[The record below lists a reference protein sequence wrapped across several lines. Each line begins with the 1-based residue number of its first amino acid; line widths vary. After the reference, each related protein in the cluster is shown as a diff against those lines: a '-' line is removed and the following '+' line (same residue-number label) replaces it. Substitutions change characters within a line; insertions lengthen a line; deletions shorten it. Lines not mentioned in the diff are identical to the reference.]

1 MRNSQRTGVRQYN
14 KSELPRL
21 RWTPELHKHFSQAV
35 ERLGG
40 KYKASPKRILHMMN
54 VKGLKLSHIKSHLQM
69 YRNLKNQNGDI
80 TLTMKNLEMQRAQC
94 NNHGVLSICST
105 QAHRPV
111 ENEYTADWE
120 YERSNYVKH
129 QVFSEES
136 SGLIHA
142 KLAAGEDEHQDSQTS
157 IQQGKMSTEEVGGL
171 NENCEL
177 SLSFT
182 TTPSMMMNLMTK
194 DEEERESWPL
204 TDGSLDDNFASNNTQ
219 EFQSLGTSDELNL
232 DLTI

>member
-69 YRNLKNQNGDI
+69 YRNLKNHNGDI
-80 TLTMKNLEMQRAQC
+80 TLTMKNLQMQRAQC
-94 NNHGVLSICST
+94 NNHGVLSICSP

-142 KLAAGEDEHQDSQTS
+142 KLAAGEDEHQFFYVILDSYTTS
-157 IQQGKMSTEEVGGL
+157 NPRDLVDYRQNINIFSCWVL
-171 NENCEL
+171 IY
-177 SLSFT
+177 
-182 TTPSMMMNLMTK
+182 
-194 DEEERESWPL
+194 ESVL
-204 TDGSLDDNFASNNTQ
+204 Y
-219 EFQSLGTSDELNL
+219 
-232 DLTI
+232 